1 MRGSFTAEVDFGKC
15 KSLWIFLGL
24 IVLVALLF
32 VELKLKDLT
41 RHGTDIEIKGPVG
54 SWFKIV
60 VVMGILASSQTD
72 TYGRY
77 VVALTV

>member
-15 KSLWIFLGL
+15 KSLSFFLGL

-32 VELKLKDLT
+32 VQLKLKDLT

-60 VVMGILASSQTD
+60 VVMGILAAAKLIRMGD
-72 TYGRY
+72 TSWP
-77 VVALTV
+77 